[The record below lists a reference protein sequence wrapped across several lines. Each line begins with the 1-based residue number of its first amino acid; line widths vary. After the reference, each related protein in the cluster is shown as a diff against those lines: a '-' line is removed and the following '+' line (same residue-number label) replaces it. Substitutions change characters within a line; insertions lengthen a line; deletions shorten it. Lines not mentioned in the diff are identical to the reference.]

1 MKRLAIIT
9 AFLIIAIGMVIISV
23 ISIQNISAISVQF
36 LIYRSVQI
44 PFGVLLVFS
53 FSVGLVLGA
62 ILPALFPV
70 NSSKY

>member
-70 NSSKY
+70 KSSKY